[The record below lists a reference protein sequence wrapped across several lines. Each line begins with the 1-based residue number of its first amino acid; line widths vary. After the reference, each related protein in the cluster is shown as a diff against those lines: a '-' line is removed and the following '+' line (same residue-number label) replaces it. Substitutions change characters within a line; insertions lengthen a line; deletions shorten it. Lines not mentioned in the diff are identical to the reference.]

1 MPNFSAIYREK
12 ITTCKAWRNTV
23 AVCFIVFVCFAHS
36 AWADQTIIIIS
47 SSGAPVYERTV
58 NTIDTQLR
66 DRGLSSRYRL
76 QRLRLDRG
84 IDLEAL
90 ELMQSPA
97 LIITVGSAAAA
108 FTLEHFPERPVICSF
123 ITRSAFASISERVF
137 PTSNSVT
144 ALYIDQPITR
154 LLKLASLLRA
164 EQSPYKISML
174 SQQSMAQLGLANEG
188 EAILNDSHIS
198 SLMLSKDDNP
208 IKKLEPLMKNSDV
221 FIVRPNTNLFN
232 RLVAKLVLQLSMR
245 YKTPVIGFSKKY
257 ADAGAMLSLYA
268 SPEDI
273 GRDAAKL
280 IAAHLSASNEVNSSA
295 NSVASQADISPGNLA
310 ISPVINKHR
319 EGSEFSIAVNQRI
332 ARKMGFTLE
341 AKQLKHRLQQLEAE

>member
-1 MPNFSAIYREK
+1 MPNLAAIYSVK
-12 ITTCKAWRNTV
+12 IATCKAWCNTV

-36 AWADQTIIIIS
+36 AWADQAIVIIS
-47 SSGAPVYERTV
+47 SSGAPVYKRTV
-58 NTIDTQLR
+58 DTIDAQLSAE
-66 DRGLSSRYRL
+66 GLSSRYRL

-84 IDLEAL
+84 IDLEAS

-108 FTLEHFPERPVICSF
+108 FALEHFPERPVICSF
-123 ITRSAFASISERVF
+123 ITRSAFASISERVL
-137 PTSNSVT
+137 PTGNSVT
-144 ALYIDQPITR
+144 ALYVDQPITR

-174 SQQSMAQLGLANEG
+174 SQRSMAQLGLASDG
-188 EAILNDSHIS
+188 GGILNDSQIN
-198 SLMLSKDDNP
+198 SLILSKDDNP

-221 FIVRPNTNLFN
+221 FIVRPNTSLFN

-257 ADAGAMLSLYA
+257 ADAGSMLSLYA

-273 GRDAAKL
+273 GRDAAKA
-280 IAAHLSASNEVNSSA
+280 IAVQLSANNEVNSPA
-295 NSVASQADISPGNLA
+295 NSAASQPVISPKNQA

-319 EGSEFSIAVNQRI
+319 EGSEFSIVVNQRI
-332 ARKMGFTLE
+332 ARKMGFKLE
-341 AKQLKHRLQQLEAE
+341 AKQLKHRLQKLEAE